1 MTPDQIQAAL
11 NELGLTQQQ
20 AAKLFR
26 HNERTM
32 RRWIAGDVGISQGI
46 AILLQ
51 MLVDGT
57 ITVADVQRTA
67 EKLFS

>member
-1 MTPDQIQAAL
+1 MTPYQIQAAL

-26 HNERTM
+26 HNERT
-32 RRWIAGDVGISQGI
+32 ISQGI

-51 MLVDGT
+51 MLVDGI
-57 ITVADVQRTA
+57 ITVADVKRAA

>member
-1 MTPDQIQAAL
+1 MTPYQLQAAL

-51 MLVDGT
+51 MLVDGI
-57 ITVADVQRTA
+57 ITVADVKRAA

>member
-57 ITVADVQRTA
+57 ITVADVRRTA
-67 EKLFS
+67 EKVFS